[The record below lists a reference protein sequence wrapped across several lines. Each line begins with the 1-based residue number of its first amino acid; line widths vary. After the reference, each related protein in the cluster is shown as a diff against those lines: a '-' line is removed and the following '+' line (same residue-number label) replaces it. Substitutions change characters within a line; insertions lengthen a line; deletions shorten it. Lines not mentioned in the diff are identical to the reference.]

1 MSNWNL
7 SLIYE
12 DINAWEADF
21 NRIDELV
28 SQIEKFNGKLNTK
41 EGLLEFLAVEEELDK
56 LISKLFT
63 YAHMKHDLN
72 QRDNLAASYYARIYS
87 KYSQSMARISFT
99 SPQILANGYENVENW
114 IKDKSEYKYNLER
127 LFRNQKHIL
136 DEKSEGLMAN
146 YSEALSGFTKLY
158 DSLAVV
164 DNRSVK
170 VTLSDGNEYEINA
183 SNYRSYLGKLQ
194 NQDDRRIV
202 FEAVFKF
209 YDDHKTTFA
218 GIYKGIMNTE
228 NVSVINRGYKNIL
241 ESHLYNNNISES
253 VFHSLI
259 NTARYNCE
267 PLKEYINLRKK
278 YFNLETYHT
287 YDRFLNLKESNIK
300 LDYEAAKNLF
310 FEAAKTLGDDFYNHA
325 TKVLE
330 SGRVSVYPADGKQ
343 TGAYSTG
350 VYGVGPFIL
359 LNHNDTLDDAFTL
372 AHEAGHSIHTMYSA
386 ENQPYQTSNYVIFV
400 AEVASTF
407 NEQLLLD
414 HLLETIDDP
423 NEKIVLLQQ
432 AIDGLIGTF
441 YRQALFANFEYEAHK
456 LVEEHKVVDSES
468 LSKIMVDLY
477 KDYYDIDLKCE
488 PYKDK
493 VWAYIPHLFHSPFY
507 VYQYATSFSAS
518 LAIYNK
524 VKNKEENAFENYI
537 KLLSAGGSDY
547 PIEIIKLAG
556 VDLST
561 EEPFKA
567 VVNRLDE
574 LVKMLKELL

>member
-1 MSNWNL
+1 MNWDL
-7 SLIYE
+7 SLIYK
-12 DINAWEADF
+12 DVDAWESDF
-21 NRIDELV
+21 NKIDEVVL
-28 SQIEKFNGKLNTK
+28 QIASFNGKLNTK
-41 EGLLEFLAVEEELDK
+41 EGLLAFLEKEEELDK

-72 QRDNLAASYYARIYS
+72 QRDNVAASYYARIYS
-87 KYSQSMARISFT
+87 KYSQSMAKVSFT
-99 SPQILANGYENVENW
+99 SPQILANGYETVKEW
-114 IKDKSEYKYNLER
+114 IKDNKEYHYNLEK
-127 LFRNQKHIL
+127 LFRSQKYIL
-136 DEKSEGLMAN
+136 DEKSEALMAN
-146 YSEALSGFTKLY
+146 YGEAVSGFTKLY

-170 VTLSDGNEYEINA
+170 VLLSDNKEYDINA
-183 SNYRSYLGKLQ
+183 SNYRSYLGKLE
-194 NQDDRRIV
+194 NQDDRRKV

-228 NVSVINRGYKNIL
+228 LVGVKNRGYKNIL
-241 ESHLYNNNISES
+241 ESHLYRNNISES

-278 YFNLETYHT
+278 YFNLDTYHT
-287 YDRFLNLKESNIK
+287 YDRFLDLKKSNIQ

-310 FEAAKTLGDDFYNHA
+310 FDAAKTLGEDFYNHA

-330 SGRVSVYPADGKQ
+330 SGRVSVYPQDGKQ

-359 LNHNDTLDDAFTL
+359 LNHNNTLDDAFTL
-372 AHEAGHSIHTMYSA
+372 AHEAGHSIHTMYSS
-386 ENQPYQTSNYVIFV
+386 ENQPFQTHHYVIFV

-414 HLLETIDDP
+414 HLLTTIDDP

-456 LVEEHKVVDSES
+456 LVEENKVVDSSS

-477 KDYYDIDLKCE
+477 KDYYDIDLNDE

-493 VWAYIPHLFHSPFY
+493 VWAYIPHLFHTPFY

-567 VVNRLDE
+567 VVARLEE
-574 LVKMLKELL
+574 LVNKLKELL

>member
-1 MSNWNL
+1 MNWNL

-12 DINAWEADF
+12 DINKWEADF
-21 NRIDELV
+21 NKIDELV
-28 SQIEKFNGKLNTK
+28 AQIEKFNGKLNTK
-41 EGLLEFLAVEEELDK
+41 EGLLEFLTIEEEFDK

-72 QRDNLAASYYARIYS
+72 QRDNEGASYYARIYS
-87 KYSQSMARISFT
+87 KYSQSMAKVSFT
-99 SPQILANGYENVENW
+99 SPQILANGYETVKEW
-114 IKDKSEYKYNLER
+114 IKDKKEFHYNLER

-136 DEKSEGLMAN
+136 DEKSEKLMAN
-146 YSEALSGFTKLY
+146 YGETISSISKLY
-158 DSLAVV
+158 DSLSVV

-170 VTLSDGNEYEINA
+170 VTLSDGKEYDINA
-183 SNYRSYLGKLQ
+183 SNYRSYLGKLE
-194 NQDDRRIV
+194 NQDDRRLV

-209 YDDHKTTFA
+209 YDDHKATFA
-218 GIYKGIMNTE
+218 GIYNGIMNSE
-228 NVSVINRGYKNIL
+228 KVSVKNRGYKNIL
-241 ESHLYNNNISES
+241 ESHLYNNNISED

-259 NTARYNCE
+259 NTARYNCK
-267 PLKEYINLRKK
+267 PLKEYIRLRKD
-278 YFNLETYHT
+278 YFNLDTYHT
-287 YDRFLNLKESNIK
+287 YDRFLDFKKSDIK
-300 LDYEAAKNLF
+300 LDYEASKQLF
-310 FEAAKTLGDDFYNHA
+310 FDAAKSLGDDFYNHA

-330 SGRVSVYPADGKQ
+330 SGRVSVYPADGKR

-359 LNHNDTLDDAFTL
+359 LNHTNTLDDAFTL
-372 AHEAGHSIHTMYSA
+372 AHEAGHSMHTMYSS
-386 ENQPYQTSNYVIFV
+386 ENQPYQTHSYVIFV

-414 HLLETIDDP
+414 HLLKTMTDP
-423 NEKIVLLQQ
+423 NEKIVVLQQ

-441 YRQALFANFEYEAHK
+441 YRQALFANYEYEAHK
-456 LVEEHKVVDSES
+456 LVEENKVVNSDS
-468 LSKIMVDLY
+468 LSNIMIDLY
-477 KDYYDIDLKCE
+477 KDYYDIDLKDE

-493 VWAYIPHLFHSPFY
+493 VWAYIPHLFRTPFY